1 MDLIFCLDLLLTVFT
16 CAIKGL
22 DEQMPP
28 KIMSLFNNE
37 YFFPR
42 ETLTDAL
49 FTCKAQNGKILY
61 KWNKDGNFVQNSQ
74 FVSLDNLSGT
84 LKFVKMQNEDYGT
97 YQCFATNDYG
107 TSISKPFKVKESRL
121 GSFPNGHIK
130 VVPCTE
136 HQHCKIECRDRPN
149 CFPDSKCRVEW
160 KIGEGTKTN
169 VEINKRVVVDGKGNL
184 HFLWTEQNDWTGQQ
198 YRCGLWQEQLK
209 TLVVG
214 SQTRLLINNT
224 TAVSEREPVL
234 VSKENGKALVGG
246 NGVLRCI
253 FSGYPLLD
261 IEWVSPQK
269 TVIRNTLN
277 KYDITD
283 FGRVL
288 TIMKAEQKDEGVY
301 YCKGK
306 GKTGFSEQRV
316 NFNVTSAPFLTG
328 NNQMLDAVVTKGKDV
343 SFRCEVKS
351 LSTEMLPSRPL
362 WKKNGKDL
370 DISKEKYNIKK
381 DNQVLT
387 VTDVQK
393 SDTGVYQCLSEN
405 SEGVLLKEAIL
416 KVIDPITIHESSR
429 DSYKI
434 VQGGMLKLAVVADTD
449 PSLTLQYKW
458 MFTDH
463 QGNEKEIETNKYWS
477 ISRPVQNNLTID
489 LRQITDPS
497 ILFSLTGYY
506 SVIVHHKYDQKRIYF
521 TVRTDTME
529 TDIITMEKDI
539 ITMETDIIPTTAVPQ
554 KPIDQHT
561 YPDTIIYI
569 VVSTETFIIII
580 EIIIIVSYL
589 NRRKH
594 GRFRYKDKKK
604 VLSRYDMET

>member
-1 MDLIFCLDLLLTVFT
+1 
-16 CAIKGL
+16 
-22 DEQMPP
+22 
-28 KIMSLFNNE
+28 
-37 YFFPR
+37 
-42 ETLTDAL
+42 
-49 FTCKAQNGKILY
+49 
-61 KWNKDGNFVQNSQ
+61 
-74 FVSLDNLSGT
+74 
-84 LKFVKMQNEDYGT
+84 
-97 YQCFATNDYG
+97 
-107 TSISKPFKVKESRL
+107 
-121 GSFPNGHIK
+121 
-130 VVPCTE
+130 
-136 HQHCKIECRDRPN
+136 
-149 CFPDSKCRVEW
+149 
-160 KIGEGTKTN
+160 
-169 VEINKRVVVDGKGNL
+169 
-184 HFLWTEQNDWTGQQ
+184 
-198 YRCGLWQEQLK
+198 
-209 TLVVG
+209 
-214 SQTRLLINNT
+214 
-224 TAVSEREPVL
+224 
-234 VSKENGKALVGG
+234 
-246 NGVLRCI
+246 
-253 FSGYPLLD
+253 
-261 IEWVSPQK
+261 
-269 TVIRNTLN
+269 
-277 KYDITD
+277 
-283 FGRVL
+283 
-288 TIMKAEQKDEGVY
+288 
-301 YCKGK
+301 
-306 GKTGFSEQRV
+306 
-316 NFNVTSAPFLTG
+316 
-328 NNQMLDAVVTKGKDV
+328 MLDVVVTKGKDV

-458 MFTDH
+458 MFTGH

-506 SVIVHHKYDQKRIYF
+506 SAKVYHKYDQKRIYF

-529 TDIITMEKDI
+529 TDIITME
-539 ITMETDIIPTTAVPQ
+539 TDIIPTTAVPQ
-554 KPIDQHT
+554 KDIDQPT

-569 VVSTETFIIII
+569 VVSTETFVIII
-580 EIIIIVSYL
+580 EIIIIASYL

-594 GRFRYKDKKK
+594 GRFRYKKKK
-604 VLSRYDMET
+604 VPSRNDMETGQL